1 MKKTIKLISV
11 LLILLLLCIVIN
23 NNHSK
28 TNQVLKGSF
37 NNNQKEFNTT
47 DALALMYEIDAG
59 SGEYQTS
66 SDTTWPEEGYVFN
79 ATLSRCENGGIV
91 SWNEETRSVII
102 ETNVSDKCYVYFDK
116 ELILFAD
123 YIKGLYT
130 SQGTNGIYYHTS
142 SLANSAEDNS
152 YRYAGKNP
160 NNYVCFGSD
169 AATCP
174 EDNLYRIIGVFGS
187 EIKLIKSTRYGY
199 YAWDSNNSNTWDNST
214 KPDIRSTLNTT
225 YYNSLSATWQNK
237 IATHTWKVGGT
248 SYDKINKGAQT
259 FYNYEVG
266 SNSSSTPDSMKIG
279 LMYVSDYGFAASPDY
294 WTTALSEYNSAISA
308 NWLYL
313 GAHEW
318 TVSRNFSYT
327 NRAFFVHSSGYVGNR
342 SSYLVTNSIA
352 VRPSFYLTSSTTYVS
367 GTGTSSDPF
376 RIT

>member
-1 MKKTIKLISV
+1 MKKTIKLMSV

-66 SDTTWPEEGYVFN
+66 SDTTWPEEEYVFN
-79 ATLSRCENGGIV
+79 ATLSKCENGGIV
-91 SWNEETRSVII
+91 SWNEETKSVIV
-102 ETNVSDKCYVYFDK
+102 ETNVSDKCYVFFDLK
-116 ELILFAD
+116 PTNLFAD

-130 SQGTNGIYYHTS
+130 SQGTNGIYYHDS

-174 EDNLYRIIGVFGS
+174 SDNLYRIIGVFNN
-187 EIKLIKSTRYGY
+187 EVKLIKSTSYGN
-199 YAWDSNNSNTWDNST
+199 YAWDSNNSNTWSSST
-214 KPDIRSTLNTT
+214 IRSTLNTT

-237 IATHTWKVGGT
+237 IATHTWKVGGMAWST
-248 SYDKINKGAQT
+248 TNTAKQYYDV
-259 FYNYEVG
+259 EVG
-266 SNSSSTPDSMKIG
+266 SSSSSTTDSMKIG

-294 WTTALSEYNSAISA
+294 WTTALSSYSSATST

-313 GAHEW
+313 SVYEW
-318 TVSRNFSYT
+318 TVSRYSSFTSGAFHVLSTGNVYRNF
-327 NRAFFVHSSGYVGNR
+327 A
-342 SSYLVTNSIA
+342 VTASWA
-352 VRPSFYLTSSTTYVS
+352 VRPCFYLTSSTTYVS
-367 GTGTSSDPF
+367 GSGTSSDPF
-376 RIT
+376 RIN